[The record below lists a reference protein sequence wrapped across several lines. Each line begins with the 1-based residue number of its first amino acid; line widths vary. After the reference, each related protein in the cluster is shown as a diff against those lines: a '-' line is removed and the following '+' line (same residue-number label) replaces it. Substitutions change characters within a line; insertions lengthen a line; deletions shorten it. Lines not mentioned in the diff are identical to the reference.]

1 MLSVKTYTMKLKL
14 IAGAIAVIASVSACK
29 KNEPKQESVK
39 DSTVQTTQTLLD
51 SFKQNKNEEAF
62 LASLYKKLRQE
73 PKNDK
78 GTPYH
83 LIKTEDVKLY
93 GSDKPYTLAYV
104 DKIDGAMSG
113 WPYKE
118 LFVLDDKGQIKG
130 NYLTQKYEPVV
141 VFENQSPLLM
151 ITEETSKANGIH
163 HFIGI
168 NKDSIKEYLNTKEW
182 TIQTIDGNNYSPKI
196 LPFELKDIN
205 NDKQK
210 DIIFSGQKNN
220 KPFTMS
226 FVWDPKKEDFE
237 LDQSKK

>member
-1 MLSVKTYTMKLKL
+1 MKLKL

-29 KNEPKQESVK
+29 KNEPKPQSESVK
-39 DSTVQTTQTLLD
+39 DSSAQTTTKTLLD
-51 SFKQNKNEEAF
+51 SFKQNKDEKAF
-62 LASLYKKLRQE
+62 LKSLYKKLGQQ
-73 PKNDK
+73 PKDDK
-78 GTPYH
+78 GTPYR
-83 LIKTEDVKLY
+83 LIKTEDIKLD

-104 DKIDGAMSG
+104 DEIDGAMAG
-113 WPYKE
+113 WPYKN
-118 LFVLDDKGQIKG
+118 LFILDDKGQIKG
-130 NYLTQKYEPVV
+130 NFLTQKYEPIV

-151 ITEETSKANGIH
+151 ITEETSKASGIH

-168 NKDSIKEYLNTKEW
+168 SKDGIKEYLNTKDW

-196 LPFELKDIN
+196 LPFELKDVN

-226 FVWDPKKEDFE
+226 FVWNPKKEDFE
-237 LDQSKK
+237 LDQTKK